1 MNDKLAGQ
9 YYLDRDQYLVQSQGW
24 LGKEA
29 WVVVVDEWCSE
40 EWIAKSKKYRANRC
54 SSKFKPH
61 KGGSNSMTTISQKMS
76 EQIGEDVN
84 QIQAWVHTH
93 RGLDKSKPLILNTP
107 EATKC
112 LALYTEKAKEL
123 NGEDYDI
130 LKNDV
135 SSKALYDCS
144 NGKPHG
150 TWSLF
155 NGIVNDIEVISEVRA
170 TGTSSAAL
178 KRRRA
183 EEIEDVR
190 QKESE
195 KTRKAEAYANNVL
208 SWGVGMYEHCNEV
221 QKFLQTL
228 ATKQGVPI
236 GEIPLP
242 PVPPPFRS
250 LSPPG
255 FPQRSTIQILENS
268 KESPALCA
276 QQETNPS
283 SINEHV
289 TAASVPAV
297 DYEGMFGG
305 FFSQSGT
312 GALSLRY

>member
-1 MNDKLAGQ
+1 
-9 YYLDRDQYLVQSQGW
+9 
-24 LGKEA
+24 
-29 WVVVVDEWCSE
+29 
-40 EWIAKSKKYRANRC
+40 
-54 SSKFKPH
+54 
-61 KGGSNSMTTISQKMS
+61 MTTISQKMS
-76 EQIGEDVN
+76 EQTGEEVN

-93 RGLDKSKPLILNTP
+93 SGLDKSKPLILNTP

-112 LALYTEKAKEL
+112 LVLYTEKAKEL
-123 NGEDYDI
+123 NGQDYDI

-135 SSKALYDCS
+135 SSKALYDSS

-155 NGIVNDIEVISEVRA
+155 NGIVNDIEVIAEVRA

-190 QKESE
+190 RKESE
-195 KTRKAEAYANNVL
+195 KTRKAEAYANNLL
-208 SWGVGMYEHCNEV
+208 SWGVGMYKHCNGI

-228 ATKQGVPI
+228 ATNQGVPI
-236 GEIPLP
+236 GEIPPP
-242 PVPPPFRS
+242 PVPPPSRS

-255 FPQRSTIQILENS
+255 SPQRSTIQILENS
-268 KESPALCA
+268 EEPPALCA

-283 SINEHV
+283 SLHEHGV
-289 TAASVPAV
+289 ASSVPAA
-297 DYEGMFGG
+297 DDEGMFGG

-312 GALSLRY
+312 GALSLSLLSSQLVP